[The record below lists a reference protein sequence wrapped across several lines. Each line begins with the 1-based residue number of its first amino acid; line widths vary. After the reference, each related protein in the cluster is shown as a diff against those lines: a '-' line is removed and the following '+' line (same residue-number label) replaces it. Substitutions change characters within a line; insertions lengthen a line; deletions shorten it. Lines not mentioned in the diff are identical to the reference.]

1 METEIKDDKV
11 LVRAK
16 TGTAIIENEGKKI
29 TVIGVWNNE
38 ELKKL
43 VDTVKRIRE
52 EFREKEKK

>member
-16 TGTAIIENEGKKI
+16 TGTAIIENTGEKI
-29 TVIGVWNNE
+29 TVIGVWSNE

-43 VDTVKRIRE
+43 VDTVKRVRDKLE
-52 EFREKEKK
+52 E